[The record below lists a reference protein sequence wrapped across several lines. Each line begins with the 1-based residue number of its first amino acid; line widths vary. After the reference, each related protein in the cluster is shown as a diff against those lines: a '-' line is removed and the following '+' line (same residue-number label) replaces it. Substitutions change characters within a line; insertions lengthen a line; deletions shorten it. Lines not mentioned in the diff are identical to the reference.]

1 MSAQMIPAARRFVLK
16 LAAATLLTAPLAGC
30 LGGEEFQR
38 GYLIDERAVN
48 QVKKGMSGDQVLQTL
63 GTPSTVSTVGNKSW
77 YYISQVSKRT
87 FQFMGES
94 VVDQRV
100 TAVYFDKGL
109 RVERVALY
117 GIQDGKVFDFISR
130 TTPTGGED
138 VSFIGQIFKGQTSF
152 NPLGS

>member
-1 MSAQMIPAARRFVLK
+1 
-16 LAAATLLTAPLAGC
+16 
-30 LGGEEFQR
+30 
-38 GYLIDERAVN
+38 
-48 QVKKGMSGDQVLQTL
+48 MSGDQVLQTL

-77 YYISQVSKRT
+77 YYISQISKRT

-138 VSFIGQIFKGQTSF
+138 VSFIGQIMKGDTKYSPF
-152 NPLGS
+152 